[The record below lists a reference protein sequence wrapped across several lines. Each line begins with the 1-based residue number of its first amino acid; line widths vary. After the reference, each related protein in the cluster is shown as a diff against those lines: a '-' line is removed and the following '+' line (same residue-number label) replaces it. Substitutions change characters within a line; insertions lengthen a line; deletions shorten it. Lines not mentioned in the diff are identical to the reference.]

1 MDTNRIIA
9 DMRTRIKD
17 LEDEQLEMA
26 LRMQK
31 LEIRIQDLER
41 EDDD

>member
-9 DMRTRIKD
+9 DMRARIKD

-26 LRMQK
+26 LRIQK